1 LNRKNQY
8 ISTLDSHL
16 FIKNPLHFSCKG
28 FFVIFLLTMSLAVK
42 GRIDQILKPESG
54 TSKAGKE
61 WSKQEFVIETTE
73 DQYPKKVCFTLFG
86 DKVSLIQGLAGGQE
100 VEVSFNLESREY
112 NGRWFHNINAWKIE
126 SAANNNATEP
136 PPEFRMEDIPPE
148 PADNS
153 GSDLPF

>member
-1 LNRKNQY
+1 MQR
-8 ISTLDSHL
+8 
-16 FIKNPLHFSCKG
+16 
-28 FFVIFLLTMSLAVK
+28 FFYSNFAAMSLAVK
-42 GRIDQILKPESG
+42 GRIDQILSPQSG

-61 WSKQEFVIETTE
+61 WTKQEFVIETTE

-86 DKVSLIQGLAGGQE
+86 DKVSMIGGLAAGQE
-100 VEVSFNLESREY
+100 VEVSFNVESREY

-126 SAANNNATEP
+126 SASNNNTPEP

-153 GSDLPF
+153 GNDLPF